1 MMVVNYY
8 KPTMDSYLQKKAYFQ
23 SRRGLQELDLI
34 LLPFVKNNFVD
45 LDHKM
50 KLSYLT
56 LLNEDDVMLL
66 DWLLE
71 KVDPPKKL
79 SRIVNL
85 VIKKIITNESK

>member
-34 LLPFVKNNFVD
+34 LLPFVQNNFVD

-56 LLNEDDVMLL
+56 LLNEDDVLL
-66 DWLLE
+66 SDWLLE
-71 KVDPPKKL
+71 KVVPPKKL

-85 VIKKIITNESK
+85 VIKEIITNESK

>member
-1 MMVVNYY
+1 
-8 KPTMDSYLQKKAYFQ
+8 MDSYLQKKAYFQ

-34 LLPFVKNNFVD
+34 LLPFVQNNFVD

-71 KVDPPKKL
+71 KVVPPKKL

>member
-1 MMVVNYY
+1 MVVNYY

-34 LLPFVKNNFVD
+34 LLPFVQNNFVD

-56 LLNEDDVMLL
+56 LLNEDDVLL
-66 DWLLE
+66 SDWLLE
-71 KVDPPKKL
+71 KVVPPKKL

>member
-1 MMVVNYY
+1 
-8 KPTMDSYLQKKAYFQ
+8 MDSYLQKKAYFQ

-71 KVDPPKKL
+71 KVVPPKKL

>member
-1 MMVVNYY
+1 MVVNYY

-56 LLNEDDVMLL
+56 LLNEDDVLL
-66 DWLLE
+66 SDWLLE
-71 KVDPPKKL
+71 KVVPPKKL

-85 VIKKIITNESK
+85 VIKEIITNESK

>member
-1 MMVVNYY
+1 MVVNYY

-56 LLNEDDVMLL
+56 LLNEDDVLL
-66 DWLLE
+66 SDWLLE
-71 KVDPPKKL
+71 KVVPPKKL

>member
-1 MMVVNYY
+1 MVVNYY

-34 LLPFVKNNFVD
+34 LLPFVQNNFVD

-56 LLNEDDVMLL
+56 LLNEDDVLL
-66 DWLLE
+66 SDWLLE
-71 KVDPPKKL
+71 KVVPPKKL

-85 VIKKIITNESK
+85 VIKEIITNESK